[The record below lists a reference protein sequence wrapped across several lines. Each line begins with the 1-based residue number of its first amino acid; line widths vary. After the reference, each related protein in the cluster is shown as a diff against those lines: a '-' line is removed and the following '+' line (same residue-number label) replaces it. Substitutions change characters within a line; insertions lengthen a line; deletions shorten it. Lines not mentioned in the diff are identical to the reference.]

1 MIGIIGFLLILCVV
15 IIIIIAAVGWQTV
28 VALGIGLPM
37 ALFIVFWIQKMRMRN
52 PKYRKGIES
61 EKRKKRREEQK
72 SKQAQYARIITRF
85 GKLINYEE
93 YKAGTVCIGLSQGC
107 KDKKSKEALV
117 CKNCYLAQ
125 GFDRPIGFAQSGGG
139 ATKDELGE
147 IIVARLGYRKTSPG
161 LWERD

>member
-28 VALGIGLPM
+28 VALAIGLPI
-37 ALFIVFWIQKMRMRN
+37 ALFIAFLIQKMRMRN
-52 PKYRKGIES
+52 PKYRRRIEA
-61 EKRKKRREEQK
+61 EKRKKRREELK
-72 SKQAQYARIITRF
+72 TEQAQYDRIIAHF
-85 GKLINYEE
+85 GRLINYEE
-93 YKAGTVCIGLSQGC
+93 YKAGTVCIGLGQDC
-107 KDKKSKEALV
+107 KGKKSKGALV

-147 IIVARLGYRKTSPG
+147 IIVARLGYRKTSLG